1 MKKSLWIVA
10 LVLALTTGVVGTA
23 YAEES
28 SLPPGPG
35 GPGQGDGE
43 GPLHDL
49 MIEAAAGVLG
59 LETAELEARLADGET
74 LHQIAL
80 DLGLDAQEFRSEWAE
95 ARRTVIET
103 AVEDGLIERFQVR
116 RMIGRRAQ
124 MRNGECPG
132 LGGFRNSPQS
142 Q

>member
-1 MKKSLWIVA
+1 MKKSLWIAA

-28 SLPPGPG
+28 NLPPGPG
-35 GPGQGDGE
+35 GAGQGDGE
-43 GPLHDL
+43 DPLHDL
-49 MIEAAAGVLG
+49 TIEAAANVLG

-74 LHQIAL
+74 LYQIAL

-124 MRNGECPG
+124 MRGSECAG

>member
-1 MKKSLWIVA
+1 MKKSLWIAA

-23 YAEES
+23 FAEES
-28 SLPPGPG
+28 ALPPGP
-35 GPGQGDGE
+35 GDGE

-59 LETAELEARLADGET
+59 LETAELEVRLADGET
-74 LHQIAL
+74 LYQIAL

-95 ARRTVIET
+95 ARRTVIRT
-103 AVEDGLIERFQVR
+103 AVEDGVIERFQVR
-116 RMIGRRAQ
+116 RMLAQ
-124 MRNGECPG
+124 RVHKRDGECPG
-132 LGGFRNSPQS
+132 LGGFRNSSPS

>member
-1 MKKSLWIVA
+1 MKKSLWIAA

-28 SLPPGPG
+28 RLPPGPG
-35 GPGQGDGE
+35 WPGQGDGE

-49 MIEAAAGVLG
+49 MIEAAADVLG
-59 LETAELEARLADGET
+59 LETAELEVRLADGDT
-74 LHQIAL
+74 LYQIAL

-95 ARRTVIET
+95 ARRTVFET
-103 AVEDGLIERFQVR
+103 AVEDGLIEQFQVR
-116 RMIGRRAQ
+116 RMIGRRAH
-124 MRNGECPG
+124 MRDNECPG
-132 LGGFRNSPQS
+132 LGGFGNSPQS

>member
-1 MKKSLWIVA
+1 MKKSLWIAA
-10 LVLALTTGVVGTA
+10 LVLGLTTGVVGTA
-23 YAEES
+23 YAGES

-35 GPGQGDGE
+35 GPGQDDGE

-49 MIEAAAGVLG
+49 MVEAAANVLG
-59 LETAELEARLADGET
+59 LETAELEGRLADGET
-74 LHQIAL
+74 IYQIAV

-124 MRNGECPG
+124 MRAGECPG
-132 LGGFRNSPQS
+132 LGGFRNSPQG

>member
-1 MKKSLWIVA
+1 MKKSLWIAA
-10 LVLALTTGVVGTA
+10 LVLALTTGVVGTV

-35 GPGQGDGE
+35 WPGRGDGE

-49 MIEAAAGVLG
+49 MIEAAADVIG
-59 LETAELEARLADGET
+59 LEAAELEVRLADGET
-74 LHQIAL
+74 IYQIAL
-80 DLGLDAQEFRSEWAE
+80 DSGLDAHEFRSEWAE

-103 AVEDGLIERFQVR
+103 AVEDGLIEPSQVR
-116 RMIGRRAQ
+116 RMLALRAH
-124 MRNGECPG
+124 MRDGDCPG

>member
-1 MKKSLWIVA
+1 MKKSLWIAA

-23 YAEES
+23 YAEER

-35 GPGQGDGE
+35 GPGQG
-43 GPLHDL
+43 PLHDL
-49 MIEAAAGVLG
+49 MVEAAANVLG
-59 LETAELEARLADGET
+59 LETAELEGRLADGET
-74 LHQIAL
+74 IYQIAL

-103 AVEDGLIERFQVR
+103 AVEDGLIERFQVH

-124 MRNGECPG
+124 MRDSECLG
-132 LGGFRNSPQS
+132 LGGFRNSPQG

>member
-1 MKKSLWIVA
+1 MKKTVWIAA

-23 YAEES
+23 YAGES

-35 GPGQGDGE
+35 WPGQGDGE

-49 MIEAAAGVLG
+49 MIEAAADVLD
-59 LETAELEARLADGET
+59 LEPAELEDRLAGGET
-74 LHQIAL
+74 LFQIAL
-80 DLGLDAQEFRSEWAE
+80 DQGLSAEDFRLEWAE
-95 ARRTVIET
+95 ARRAVVEK
-103 AVEDGLIERFQVR
+103 AVEDGLIEPFQVR
-116 RMIGRRAQ
+116 RMLAQRAH
-124 MRNGECPG
+124 MRGGECPG